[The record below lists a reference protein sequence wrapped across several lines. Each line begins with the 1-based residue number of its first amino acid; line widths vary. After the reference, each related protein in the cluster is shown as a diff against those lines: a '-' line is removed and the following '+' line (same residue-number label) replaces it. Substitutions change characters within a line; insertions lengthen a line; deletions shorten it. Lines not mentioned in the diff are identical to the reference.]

1 MFSLNTSSFDPLTLP
16 THEKEKTFS
25 PETDMLDKVEREI
38 EMSFSA
44 FKSGCLFLQLLIHLG
59 ATSPECIAVPELALN
74 EPAPPPESFFES
86 LQSQTIDLLHSQ
98 DSTEKLAVY
107 SSLDDRRYAFT
118 GGKWDRPPTCCRL

>member
-44 FKSGCLFLQLLIHLG
+44 FKSGCLFFAVVDSLRSYQSRMHCRARVG
-59 ATSPECIAVPELALN
+59 SQRTSAAAGIVFRIFT
-74 EPAPPPESFFES
+74 ES
-86 LQSQTIDLLHSQ
+86 DN
-98 DSTEKLAVY
+98 
-107 SSLDDRRYAFT
+107 
-118 GGKWDRPPTCCRL
+118 